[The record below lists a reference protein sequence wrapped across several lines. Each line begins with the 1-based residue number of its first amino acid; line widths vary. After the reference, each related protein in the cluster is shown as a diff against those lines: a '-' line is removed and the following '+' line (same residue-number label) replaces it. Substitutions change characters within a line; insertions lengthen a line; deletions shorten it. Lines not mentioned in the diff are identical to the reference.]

1 MPFPPGLGGKPPHVD
16 AEAKFLPWFSD
27 VMHRLLNL
35 CDFVVAGER
44 YHFAELEAYYS
55 GDAHPD
61 LFAHRD
67 PLQLENARWYF
78 HRTRGEYRGGSFKGL
93 DLTLGDGKSYF
104 GILIRT
110 IEKPDGTLIDGP
122 SLTVD
127 HLLERT
133 KASGVAVLDGMIAKR
148 SIWDAASPLH
158 IAEATS
164 PRAATLFRT
173 ARVGLSLKKAKGK
186 ADAAKFVMRP
196 YRFITEPRRISKGK
210 VHLVIALHQRGETA
224 DAIHQLTGCPK
235 KTIARYVADYE
246 SGKAVS
252 GFDGYIGKDLG
263 TADLCKLHGTWSVA
277 HGG

>member
-1 MPFPPGLGGKPPHVD
+1 MFPPGLGGRPPHVKT
-16 AEAKFLPWFSD
+16 EAHFLPWFDD

-78 HRTRGEYRGGSFKGL
+78 HRTRGQYRGGSFKGL
-93 DLTLGDGKSYF
+93 DLTMGDGKSYF
-104 GILIRT
+104 GILIRS
-110 IEKPDGTLIDGP
+110 IVLDDESLIDGP
-122 SLTVD
+122 SLMVD
-127 HLLERT
+127 YLLSMT

-148 SIWDAASPLH
+148 SIWDPSSPLH
-158 IAEATS
+158 IVEATE
-164 PRAATLFRT
+164 PRSATIFRT
-173 ARVGLSLKKAKGK
+173 ARVGLSLKKMAGK
-186 ADAAKFVMRP
+186 ADATRFVMRS
-196 YRFITEPRRISKGK
+196 YRYITEPRGIAKGK
-210 VHLVIALHQRGETA
+210 VHLVIALHQRGETPE
-224 DAIHQLTGCPK
+224 AIHRITSSPR
-235 KTIARYVADYE
+235 KTVARYIADYE
-246 SGKAVS
+246 AGKAVA